1 MHVRWLEAEVGSMC
15 PIVIISLRNL
25 LRSDLD
31 GNDISLSQVDCL
43 DTETQNKTIKR
54 CDAFEILINLSNSLQ
69 LPIETK

>member
-1 MHVRWLEAEVGSMC
+1 MC

-43 DTETQNKTIKR
+43 DTETQNKDDQTLRRIWNF
-54 CDAFEILINLSNSLQ
+54 DQPFEFTATANWNK
-69 LPIETK
+69 IE